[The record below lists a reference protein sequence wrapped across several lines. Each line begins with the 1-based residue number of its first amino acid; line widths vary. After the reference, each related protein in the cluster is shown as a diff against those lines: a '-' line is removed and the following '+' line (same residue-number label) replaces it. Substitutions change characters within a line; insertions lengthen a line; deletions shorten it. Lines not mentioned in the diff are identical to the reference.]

1 MSAQAQPDAPD
12 QLASRDVAALTEAMV
27 VDEWDPRLWNPDEV
41 RVYSGEDSDYV
52 VNVALRSCEC
62 SDHHY
67 RGVACKHIR
76 RAEVA
81 LGRRAIPDWVDH
93 DRLDPT
99 LRRRLHKEHAEVPED
114 V

>member
-27 VDEWDPRLWNPDEV
+27 VDEFDVRLWNPDEV
-41 RVYSGEDSDYV
+41 RVYSGEDAEYV
-52 VNVALRSCEC
+52 VNVELGHCEC
-62 SDHHY
+62 ADHHH

-76 RAEVA
+76 RAEFA
-81 LGRRAIPDWVDH
+81 LDRRAIPDWVDH
-93 DRLDPT
+93 SRLDPT
-99 LRRRLHKEHAEVPED
+99 LRRRLNKRYAEAAD